1 MADHL
6 LDIYNENF
14 ELIGRELK
22 SVAHEKGYW
31 HQVFSCIIINSK
43 KNKIF
48 FQKKVPG
55 RYVFERPDY
64 IDITVGG
71 HLKAGEGVFD
81 GIREIEEETGLK
93 VDKGGLINLGMRQNT
108 FSTDNKYYAYE
119 YQNVFLYDIEC
130 ELSDFKGDEEE
141 VSGFVEVDID
151 EMLDLLLGKKK
162 CVQGKHAYMVHGKM
176 IEKGYSLSMK
186 DIIPSYLKTDKF
198 MIRIVIAARRYCNG
212 EKKEFLFW

>member
-14 ELIGRELK
+14 ELIGKELK
-22 SVAHEKGYW
+22 SVAHEQGHW

-71 HLKAGEGVFD
+71 HLKAGEDVLD
-81 GIREIEEETGLK
+81 GIREIEEETGFK
-93 VDKGGLINLGMRQNT
+93 VDNECLISLGMRQNT
-108 FSTDNKYYAYE
+108 FSAENRYYAYE
-119 YQNVFLYDIEC
+119 YQNVFLYDTEY
-130 ELSDFKGDEEE
+130 ELSDFKGDDKE

-151 EMLDLLLGKKK
+151 EMLDLLLEKRSSI
-162 CVQGKHAYMVHGKM
+162 QGKHAYMMHGEFV
-176 IEKGYSLSMK
+176 EKEYSLSMK

-212 EKKEFLFW
+212 EKKELLFW